1 MKVTNNKELLILDI
15 KKGYIEMGE
24 INRKLANDFLEIE
37 NEAMEIREDVLK
49 NDEVVDTE
57 KTNHSA
63 E

>member
-1 MKVTNNKELLILDI
+1 MDI

>member
-1 MKVTNNKELLILDI
+1 MKVTNNKGLLILDI